1 MACMNLALRLVRFY
15 GMEEVEGAGKMTI
28 FV

>member
-1 MACMNLALRLVRFY
+1 MAYMNLALRLVRFY
-15 GMEEVEGAGKMTI
+15 GMEEVKGTGKLTI